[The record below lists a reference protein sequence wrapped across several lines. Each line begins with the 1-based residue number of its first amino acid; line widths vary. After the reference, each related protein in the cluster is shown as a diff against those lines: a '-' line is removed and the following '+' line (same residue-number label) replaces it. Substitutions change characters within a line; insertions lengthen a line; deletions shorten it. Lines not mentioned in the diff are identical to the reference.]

1 MLVLE
6 DLDRAGFPDRRYGLS
21 LVDARACVEWLAS
34 FHRTFLGDASRYS
47 DLWEQGS
54 YWHLAT
60 RPDELEA
67 MADDDPL
74 KGHAHQIDA
83 LLRGAKYK
91 TLLHGDAKLANFNFR
106 DGKRGGEDTGEPP
119 VSAVDFQYTG
129 VGVGVV
135 DLQYLL
141 TAFPPVDG
149 LSQHEVALIDHY
161 FHVLQAP
168 SDVEEEWR
176 ALYSVAV
183 ADFQRFLA
191 GWGGGSWRHRSGS
204 IARHCAAAV
213 EKCSFEDIGQAAASA
228 I

>member
-1 MLVLE
+1 MAFA
-6 DLDRAGFPDRRYGLS
+6 DLATSFKS
-21 LVDARACVEWLAS
+21 LATYWKRVTAS
-34 FHRTFLGDASRYS
+34 KSTVPTD
-47 DLWEQGS
+47 
-54 YWHLAT
+54 HLA
-60 RPDELEA
+60 
-67 MADDDPL
+67 AD
-74 KGHAHQIDA
+74 G
-83 LLRGAKYK
+83 LR
-91 TLLHGDAKLANFNFR
+91 TNFNFR

-213 EKCSFEDIGQAAASA
+213 EKCKTTRPID
-228 I
+228 